1 MTKRNVAGALAE
13 IDKRLDTAILDEE
26 TRAAIKAKARE
37 HVDKKRRDEA
47 EARLLA
53 LEIRKAEIEDR
64 PTEQDEDVLIDIPPF
79 VAAEKLGGSCI
90 TIDGKMF
97 FHGVTYTV
105 PYSVAR
111 VLEDVMA
118 RSWEHEREI
127 NGKRR
132 KADVN
137 RRPVYQ
143 ADPAKA
149 RVMPGMEGTPSAVN
163 TRQSVLDS
171 NQAI

>member
-1 MTKRNVAGALAE
+1 MTKRNVAGALGE
-13 IDKRLDTAILDEE
+13 IDKRLDAAVLDEE
-26 TRAAIKAKARE
+26 TRAQIKAKARE

-47 EARLLA
+47 EAKLLA

-79 VAAEKLGGSCI
+79 VAAEKLGGACI
-90 TIDGKMF
+90 TLDGKMF

-105 PYSVAR
+105 GYSVAR
-111 VLEDVMA
+111 VIEDVMA

-137 RRPVYQ
+137 RRPLNR
-143 ADPAKA
+143 AI
-149 RVMPGMEGTPSAVN
+149 RPGDEGMPSAVN

>member
-1 MTKRNVAGALAE
+1 MNKRNVAGALGE
-13 IDKRLDTAILDEE
+13 IDKRLDAALLDDE

-47 EARLLA
+47 EAKLLA

-111 VLEDVMA
+111 VIDDVMA

-127 NGKRR
+127 GGKRR
-132 KADVN
+132 KADTN
-137 RRPVYQ
+137 RRPMHR
-143 ADPAKA
+143 AI
-149 RVMPGMEGTPSAVN
+149 RPGDEGVQHVVN
-163 TRQSVLDS
+163 TRSSLNENTSV
-171 NQAI
+171 